1 MYISD
6 SSDKLLT
13 GSPSNLV
20 SYLLNTYS
28 LTKLSNLFQRVSS
41 VVSIMYA
48 KHVHTVRLQ
57 DFRSFTVFFDSLS
70 KVLLLTL
77 ALRIKNNWYLWR
89 QFAGKC
95 V

>member
-20 SYLLNTYS
+20 TYLLIVYS

-48 KHVHTVRLQ
+48 KYVEASAWLWS
-57 DFRSFTVFFDSLS
+57 SFF
-70 KVLLLTL
+70 
-77 ALRIKNNWYLWR
+77 
-89 QFAGKC
+89 GG
-95 V
+95 